1 MYPEL
6 TGFDTKEVT
15 LYSDSDITPG
25 MTVALTADSTGA
37 IPASGE
43 KFCGVCTD
51 VRGRYI
57 TVALKGYAEASY
69 SGTAPTVGYNTL
81 AGDGKGNAAV
91 NDNGRELLV
100 ASVDTAGKKFAVIL

>member
-6 TGFDTKEVT
+6 TGFNTKSVT
-15 LYSDSDITPG
+15 LYCDSGIAPG
-25 MTVALTADSTGA
+25 MAVALRADGIGA

-43 KFCGVCTD
+43 KFCGICTD

-57 TVALKGYAEASY
+57 TAALTGYAEATY

-81 AGDGKGNAAV
+81 AGDGNGNV
-91 NDNGRELLV
+91 CLNDAGRELLI
-100 ASVDTAGKKFAVIL
+100 AGVDTSAKKITIIL